1 MHRFLL
7 SLTICITVTAALQA
21 QKSLVWPVLTMTTY
35 NEDPMTGK
43 LVPKFPA
50 VLVSQFEGQEV
61 VVSGYLIPVDVEAKR
76 YALSKNPFS
85 SCFFCGN
92 AGPETVIELKFANDP
107 GRFATD
113 KYLPISGEL
122 QLNRNGSEL
131 FFTLKNAKVAG

>member
-1 MHRFLL
+1 MLRVVFLCFL
-7 SLTICITVTAALQA
+7 VGSPLVSLA
-21 QKSLVWPVLTMTTY
+21 QKSLVWTVLSLTTY
-35 NEDPMTGK
+35 NEDPNTGA
-43 LVPKFPA
+43 LVPQFPSS
-50 VLVSQFEGQEV
+50 LISNYEGEEV
-61 VVSGYLIPVDVEAKR
+61 IITGYLIPVDVEAKR

-113 KYLPISGEL
+113 KYLPISGIL
-122 QLNRNGSEL
+122 QLNRRGNQL